1 MKRFDDRLLK
11 AFILS
16 SFFILPLVMVCQLR
30 GYFRNP
36 VDLPME
42 IVANMG
48 ELRPNHWHMGL
59 DIRTNQKVNLPV
71 HAAAAGY
78 IAHIGIRP
86 QSFGRFIIINHPNG
100 LSTLYAHLNDFFP
113 ALEKYVTEQQYKME
127 TWAIEL
133 DFSAD
138 KFPVTKGQFI
148 AYSGN
153 TGGSQGPHVHFEI
166 FNTKTTERLNPLQ
179 FGFPIKD
186 EVPPTLIKLAMYDRD
201 IPVYAQTPVML
212 PLKKT
217 DAGYIISKMP
227 IVKTGAQSLSFAI
240 QAYDRITGS
249 SNADGICAAHLYFD
263 GSWLT
268 GFVIDSISYEE
279 TGYMNAHIDYKY
291 RHRGGPF
298 LQHLARL
305 PGDHGGVYST
315 SGEDGIIFLED
326 TSVHEVVIEVMD
338 AYDNVT
344 SLKFLLQRNGNEFP
358 VKPSQQET
366 FLPNQVNILEKPG
379 FELYLP
385 EGALYDATPQ
395 VYYRTESNSNYSVS
409 AIHRINDESIPLHG
423 DMTVRIRPE
432 RSIPAEW
439 KNKLVI
445 QQSGRRKIVRKAE
458 SQGEWLSAKF
468 GDFGSFQAFADV
480 IPPTINQLGRGDTV
494 NLSPARRIVFTP
506 TDNVGISSFRAELNG
521 QWIRF
526 TNDKGRTWIY
536 DFDERCPFGTH
547 HLEVTVVDLV
557 GNTTTKSWWFKRGPY
572 TPPKK
577 KAVKKGS
584 KKKSSSMKKKSTK
597 KKS

>member
-16 SFFILPLVMVCQLR
+16 SFFILPLVMVGQLR

-506 TDNVGISSFRAELNG
+506 TDNFGISSFRAELNG

>member
-1 MKRFDDRLLK
+1 MMKRFDDRLLK
-11 AFILS
+11 ALILPCL
-16 SFFILPLVMVCQLR
+16 FMAPLVMVGQLR

-59 DIRTNQKVNLPV
+59 DIRTNQQVNIPV
-71 HAAAAGY
+71 HAAATGY

-113 ALEKYVTEQQYKME
+113 ALEKYVTEQQYKMQ

-133 DFSAD
+133 DFPAD
-138 KFPVTKGQFI
+138 KFPVSRGQFI

-166 FNTKTTERLNPLQ
+166 FNTSTTERLNPML
-179 FGFPIKD
+179 FGFPLKD
-186 EVPPTLIKLAMYDRD
+186 DVPPTLVKLAMYDRD
-201 IPVYAQTPVML
+201 IPVYGQTPVIF
-212 PLKKT
+212 PLKK
-217 DAGYIISKMP
+217 ASSGYTISKVP
-227 IVKTGAQSLSFAI
+227 VVKTGARSLSFAI
-240 QAYDRITGS
+240 QAYDRLTGS

-279 TGYMNAHIDYKY
+279 TGYMNAHIDYKQ
-291 RHRGGPF
+291 RFKGGPF

-305 PGDHGGVYST
+305 PGDHGGAYYAST
-315 SGEDGIIFLED
+315 DDGIIFLED
-326 TSVHEVVIEVMD
+326 TSVHEILIEVMD

-344 SLKFLLQRNGNEFP
+344 SLKFLIQYTGNGLT
-358 VKPSQQET
+358 VQQPQQDV
-366 FLPNQVNILEKPG
+366 FLPNQVNVLEKPG
-379 FELYLP
+379 FEAYLP
-385 EGALYDATPQ
+385 ENALYDAAPQ
-395 VYYRTESNSNYSVS
+395 VYYRSGSNANYAVS
-409 AIHRINDESIPLHG
+409 DIHRINDESIPVHG
-423 DMTVRIRPE
+423 EMTVRIRPDKP
-432 RSIPAEW
+432 IPAEW

-445 QQSGRRKIVRKAE
+445 QQTGRRRTVRKAE

-480 IPPTINQLGRGDTV
+480 VSPGINQLGRGDTV
-494 NLSPARRIVFTP
+494 NLSPAKRIVFTP
-506 TDNVGISSFRAELNG
+506 TDNFGIKSFRAELNG
-521 QWIRF
+521 QWLRF
-526 TNDKGRTWIY
+526 TNDKGRNWIY
-536 DFDERCPFGTH
+536 EFDERCPFGTH

-557 GNTTTKSWWFKRGPY
+557 GNTTTRSWWFKRGPY

-584 KKKSSSMKKKSTK
+584 KKKSSSKKKK
-597 KKS
+597 R